1 MSLAPGE
8 RAKFLTVL
16 DNQMSEELQ
25 PLYSIDVMFSKS
37 SKGVKCGGI
46 SVFKLNMVDFK
57 MPEKYDFTR
66 IDPKVLREIEEAQRQ
81 ASQQTEMMDRDPI
94 FFKETEGRWIIWA
107 LDKAISIYDQVNG
120 SARIAV
126 KCPKLR
132 IEQRRSSKQVAS
144 LRSDLRQLFPVAWD
158 IDRLLSGDFTYDPWT
173 KKIRR
178 GAINAGMSKR

>member
-1 MSLAPGE
+1 MALAPGE

-16 DNQMSEELQ
+16 DNQMADELQ

-37 SKGVKCGGI
+37 AKGVKCGGI
-46 SVFKLNMVDFK
+46 SVFKMNLVDFK

-66 IDPKVLREIEEAQRQ
+66 ADPRVLREMEEAKQK
-81 ASQQTEMMDRDPI
+81 ANQQTEIMDRDPI
-94 FFKETEGRWIIWA
+94 FFKETEGRWILWA
-107 LDKAISIYDQVNG
+107 LERAISIYDEVG
-120 SARIAV
+120 GGARIAI

-132 IEQRRSSKQVAS
+132 IEQRRSSKQVAA
-144 LRSDLRQLFPVAWD
+144 LRGDLQQLFPVAWD

-178 GAINAGMSKR
+178 GTINAASAKR